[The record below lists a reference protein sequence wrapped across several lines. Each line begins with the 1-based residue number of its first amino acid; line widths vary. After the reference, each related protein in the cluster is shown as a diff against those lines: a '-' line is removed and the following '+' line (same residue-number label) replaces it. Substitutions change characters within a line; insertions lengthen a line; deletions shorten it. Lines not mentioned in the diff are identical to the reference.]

1 MITDCNNIANLFRN
15 FAIKSLSM
23 AFISLL
29 FVVVFILVTMAWGVS
44 LWMRIDE
51 NYPFQDFP
59 LRHVILKI
67 FMICIF
73 FPALIL
79 LALVLIA
86 SLADKKNT

>member
-1 MITDCNNIANLFRN
+1 
-15 FAIKSLSM
+15 M

-29 FVVVFILVTMAWGVS
+29 FVVVFIIVTMAWGVS

-51 NYPFQDFP
+51 NFPIQDFP
-59 LRHVILKI
+59 LRHVLLKI